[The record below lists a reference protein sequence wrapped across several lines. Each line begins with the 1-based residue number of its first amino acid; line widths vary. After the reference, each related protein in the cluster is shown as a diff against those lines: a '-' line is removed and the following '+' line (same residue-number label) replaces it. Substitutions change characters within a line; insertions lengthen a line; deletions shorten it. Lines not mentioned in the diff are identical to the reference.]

1 MKISPLINT
10 AEVPEIE
17 NFWGENQR
25 YKRKH
30 ISKALG
36 SGQHGSPLHLF
47 DVEMTK
53 ILPKHHNCPQHAHPE
68 MAEFFII
75 VSGQG
80 MMYRNDEE
88 YEIKAGDCFYQA
100 PGTYHRLFNTSE
112 TDHLVFFVIANEVE
126 ESSLDILR
134 S

>member
-1 MKISPLINT
+1 MRGVGLRYDNRNLKMKIPPLINT
-10 AEVPEIE
+10 DEVPEIE

-80 MMYRNDEE
+80 MMNRNDEE
-88 YEIKAGDCFYQA
+88 YEIKAGDCFY
-100 PGTYHRLFNTSE
+100 
-112 TDHLVFFVIANEVE
+112 
-126 ESSLDILR
+126 
-134 S
+134 